1 MKNIKKYPISKLS
14 FIILTDNYTEEEKQ
28 KAKEEIQR
36 RFSNNGCNY
45 DLFMEYEERAIRQRG
60 QDINNY
66 LIKDNPNSQLLIE
79 LYLKYVYNK
88 EFYEHGNLLFSE
100 ILLCN
105 SNSEYSFFTK
115 ALKVELENI
124 RYRIKKG
131 KYKEEDLEKIKLIYQ
146 ILDKRS
152 ERKNPNIWYET
163 SITDCVTDIVD
174 EESSLYNDK
183 RRNKIEKILKKLK
196 EGSKLAY
203 IELIP
208 YSLLENEII
217 DNLYMQHI
225 ANKELVKLKEQRI
238 SIASSLCNHNV
249 IDYSFIDKN
258 TLIKKKVK
266 ERK

>member
-36 RFSNNGCNY
+36 RFTTNGCNY
-45 DLFMEYEERAIRQRG
+45 DLFMEYEERAIKQRG
-60 QDINNY
+60 QDINDY
-66 LIKDNPNSQLLIE
+66 LIKDNPNGQLLIE

-124 RYRIKKG
+124 RYRLKKG
-131 KYKEEDLEKIKLIYQ
+131 KYEDKDLDKINLIYH

-152 ERKNPNIWYET
+152 ERKNPNVWYET
-163 SITDCVTDIVD
+163 SITDCVMDIVD
-174 EESSLYNDK
+174 EPSSLYTDK
-183 RRNKIEKILKKLK
+183 IKQKVEEISIKIK
-196 EGSKLAY
+196 EGSKLAV
-203 IELIP
+203 IKSLP

-217 DNLYMQHI
+217 DNLNMKHI
-225 ANKELVKLKEQRI
+225 ANKEYVKLREQRI
-238 SIASSLCNHNV
+238 SIANSLCSHNV
-249 IDYSFIDKN
+249 IDYSFISKKK
-258 TLIKKKVK
+258 LIKKKM
-266 ERK
+266 

>member
-14 FIILTDNYTEEEKQ
+14 FIILTDNYTEEEKE
-28 KAKEEIQR
+28 KAKEEIKR
-36 RFSNNGCNY
+36 RFSTNGCNY

-60 QDINNY
+60 QDINDY

-131 KYKEEDLEKIKLIYQ
+131 KYQEEDLEKIKLIYQ

-152 ERKNPNIWYET
+152 ERKNPNVWYET
-163 SITDCVTDIVD
+163 SITDCVMDVVD
-174 EESSLYNDK
+174 EPSSLYTKK
-183 RRNKIEKILKKLK
+183 RKNKIEIIFKKIK
-196 EGSKLAY
+196 EGSKIAL
-203 IELIP
+203 IKSIP
-208 YSLLENEII
+208 YMLLENEIL
-217 DNLYMQHI
+217 DNLYMKHI
-225 ANKELVKLKEQRI
+225 ANKEFSKLKKQRT
-238 SIASSLCNHNV
+238 SIAESLCKHDKV
-249 IDYSFIDKN
+249 DYSFIETKK
-258 TLIKKKVK
+258 LIKKKS
-266 ERK
+266 R